1 MPFYHFEGH
10 FFYISEMIKFN
21 ILGQDN
27 LDWF

>member
-10 FFYISEMIKFN
+10 DYISEMIKFN